1 VDKQQLNQNTQD
13 IAEIKGS
20 INTIMTNHLAH
31 LEKDMEKQSK
41 LIDKI
46 DSRLWWI
53 VGLLIASVVIPAII
67 QGLGL

>member
-1 VDKQQLNQNTQD
+1 MDKQQLNQNTQD

-20 INTIMTNHLAH
+20 INTIMTNHLYH
-31 LEKDMEKQSK
+31 IEKDMEKQSK

>member
-1 VDKQQLNQNTQD
+1 MDKQQLNQNTKD
-13 IAEIKGS
+13 ITEIKGS
-20 INTIMTNHLAH
+20 INTIMTNHLYH
-31 LEKDMEKQSK
+31 IEKDMEKQSK

>member
-1 VDKQQLNQNTQD
+1 MDKQQLNQNTQD
-13 IAEIKGS
+13 ITEIKGS
-20 INTIMTNHLAH
+20 INTIMTNHLYH
-31 LEKDMEKQSK
+31 IEKDMEKQSK

>member
-1 VDKQQLNQNTQD
+1 MDKQQLNQNTQD

-20 INTIMTNHLAH
+20 INTIMTNHLYH
-31 LEKDMEKQSK
+31 IEKDMEKQSK

-53 VGLLIASVVIPAII
+53 VGLLVASVVIPAII